1 MLEKEI
7 ELSKKVQKN
16 LEIKIREE
24 MQKAQF
30 AILPV
35 EEGIKKAKQNKTL
48 LEAAK
53 RLADK

>member
-1 MLEKEI
+1 MNKKLEQQILAAMAEA
-7 ELSKKVQKN
+7 KKKPKVS
-16 LEIKIREE
+16 
-24 MQKAQF
+24 
-30 AILPV
+30 LPV